1 MTPQDDH
8 PDDTSLSAIVG
19 ERRHLLDVAFRLL
32 GSSAESELAVDRCY
46 AHWHRLTAS
55 ERAAIPEPRVWLT
68 REVSRLALDLLD
80 SADTRRSQYPGE
92 WLPEPVPH
100 ASAPSA
106 RIDVEDRITLDDS
119 LNMLL
124 MVTLESLAP
133 AERVAFILHDVFGV
147 SYDVIADV
155 VGRSPD
161 ASRSLARHARQR
173 IRSSRRDE
181 LPADRH
187 DEIVLA
193 LWRACESGD
202 EDAVAG
208 LLHPDVTVLTDGGG
222 KVRVPV
228 EPVHGSRRSARLLV
242 RLLATAPDMVAT
254 PQSVNGHAGLV
265 FRRDDSVIGVLSLD
279 ARGDTVHDIWIV
291 LNPEK
296 LRRWNTP

>member
-8 PDDTSLSAIVG
+8 HDDESLSAIVG

-32 GSSAESELAVDRCY
+32 GSSTESELAVDRCY
-46 AHWHRLTAS
+46 AHWHRLQPS
-55 ERAAIPEPRVWLT
+55 ERAAIADPRVWLT

-80 SADTRRSQYPGE
+80 SADARRSDYLGE

-100 ASAPSA
+100 PVTHSAPL
-106 RIDVEDRITLDDS
+106 DVEDRITLDDS

-147 SYDVIADV
+147 SYETIADV

-173 IRSSRRDE
+173 IRSSRRDDV
-181 LPADRH
+181 PADRH
-187 DEIVLA
+187 DRIVLA
-193 LWRACESGD
+193 LLRACESGD
-202 EDAVAG
+202 EDAVAV

-222 KVRVPV
+222 KVRAPV
-228 EPVHGSRRSARLLV
+228 EPVHGSRRAARFLV
-242 RLLATAPDMVAT
+242 KLLATAPDMVAT
-254 PQSVNGHAGLV
+254 PQAVNGHAGLV
-265 FRRDDSVIGVLSLD
+265 FRHDDRVIGVLSLD
-279 ARGDTVHDIWIV
+279 ARGDSVHDIWIV

>member
-1 MTPQDDH
+1 MTPQDDEQE
-8 PDDTSLSAIVG
+8 DESLSAIVG
-19 ERRHLLDVAFRLL
+19 ERTHLLDVAFRLL

-46 AHWHRLTAS
+46 AHWHRLQPS
-55 ERAAIPEPRVWLT
+55 ERTAIPDPRVWLT

-80 SADTRRSQYPGE
+80 SAEARRIDYPGE
-92 WLPEPVPH
+92 WLPEPVPYS
-100 ASAPSA
+100 AAPSTPV
-106 RIDVEDRITLDDS
+106 DVEDRITLDDS

-124 MVTLESLAP
+124 MVTLESLEP

-147 SYDVIADV
+147 SYDTISDV
-155 VGRSPD
+155 VGRSQE

-181 LPADRH
+181 VPADRH
-187 DEIVLA
+187 DRIVLD
-193 LWRACESGD
+193 LLRACESGE
-202 EDAVAG
+202 EDAVAE

-228 EPVHGSRRSARLLV
+228 EPVHGSRRAARLLV
-242 RLLATAPDMVAT
+242 KLLATAPDMVAS

-265 FRRDDSVIGVLSLD
+265 FHHDGKVIGVLSLD
-279 ARGDTVHDIWIV
+279 ARGDSVHDIWIV